1 MSIKNNHTKPVKGAP
16 NPGMTHELEV
26 LRALLRDLAVQNT
39 TQPVDEVMAV
49 VRFFSGIS
57 PGDWHAVA
65 RGYGLE
71 QWLPVELSGE
81 AANIW
86 EHWGHFLDEISFQ
99 RDHDPLTG
107 LYNRRYFERELSAQL
122 SRAERRGTD
131 LSLAVLD
138 LDRFKNVNDTYGHAV
153 GDDVLAYLGKLLL
166 EDGRHY
172 DIAARLGGEEFA
184 ILLPDTPILQAKS
197 IVERFL
203 VEFRRKVFRGNSKGA
218 FTVTFSAGIASRWGK
233 MEISP
238 AELLEDA
245 DRTMYAAKA
254 AGRNTI
260 ELGAMSDGE
269 LKVMRS
275 MVRSDEKKFLF
286 GLG

>member
-1 MSIKNNHTKPVKGAP
+1 MLPLTVFCSAELLAESDNLSEQQMK
-16 NPGMTHELEV
+16 ELERENDRKDQMV
-26 LRALLRDLAVQNT
+26 LTDA
-39 TQPVDEVMAV
+39 
-49 VRFFSGIS
+49 
-57 PGDWHAVA
+57 
-65 RGYGLE
+65 
-71 QWLPVELSGE
+71 
-81 AANIW
+81 
-86 EHWGHFLDEISFQ
+86 
-99 RDHDPLTG
+99 LTG
-107 LYNRRYFERELSAQL
+107 LYNY
-122 SRAERRGTD
+122 RAYKEKIESVPQYALLVID
-131 LSLAVLD
+131 I
-138 LDRFKNVNDTYGHAV
+138 DRFKKLNDTYGHAV